1 VAGKVPQTLEELR
14 AKTQYQPTNDPL
26 GRSQTTAQKIV
37 NRLLDHSNANKMRG
51 FFTALRMTIHISF
64 KAVCSRENFSNRE
77 PT

>member
-37 NRLLDHSNANKMRG
+37 NRLLDCSQINAAHSIGVWIK
-51 FFTALRMTIHISF
+51 I
-64 KAVCSRENFSNRE
+64 
-77 PT
+77 

>member
-37 NRLLDHSNANKMRG
+37 NRL
-51 FFTALRMTIHISF
+51 
-64 KAVCSRENFSNRE
+64 
-77 PT
+77 

>member
-37 NRLLDHSNANKMRG
+37 NRLLDQEVPIAAYLPGDHAGSERW
-51 FFTALRMTIHISF
+51 H
-64 KAVCSRENFSNRE
+64 
-77 PT
+77 P